1 MPATTGPCLNCQA
14 IFTSPVAINPASAP
28 IASVAPRI
36 ATSPAPSATAEPLRD
51 HAFFKRT
58 PEGLKLDWE
67 ISAKAKY
74 RTFRSFI
81 AYPKPGQA
89 PIFRFVAMEDV
100 PETGRS
106 VTGTRSY
113 RLLNPAT
120 PADSV
125 RINVAI
131 DSIGRALAE
140 LDWLGTK
147 DAVSRSRT
155 VTDESK
161 WSGGE
166 NSPLLEIS
174 RFVCWIL
181 VGSGG
186 EDVSAIPATQ

>member
-1 MPATTGPCLNCQA
+1 
-14 IFTSPVAINPASAP
+14 
-28 IASVAPRI
+28 
-36 ATSPAPSATAEPLRD
+36 
-51 HAFFKRT
+51 
-58 PEGLKLDWE
+58 
-67 ISAKAKY
+67 
-74 RTFRSFI
+74 
-81 AYPKPGQA
+81 
-89 PIFRFVAMEDV
+89 MEDV
-100 PETGRS
+100 PEAGRS

-113 RLLNPAT
+113 RLLDPAT

-131 DSIGRALAE
+131 NSEVGRTLAE

-181 VGSGG
+181 VGLGG